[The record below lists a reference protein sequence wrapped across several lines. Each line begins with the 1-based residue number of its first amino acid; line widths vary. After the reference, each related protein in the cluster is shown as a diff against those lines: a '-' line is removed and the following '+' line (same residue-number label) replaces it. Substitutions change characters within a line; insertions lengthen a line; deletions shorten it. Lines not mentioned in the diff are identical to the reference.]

1 MDLKAW
7 QTHADSLV
15 NVRAV
20 LARLGQQYHCCSP
33 EPEALFSLTFLLQE
47 KGEIL
52 EIGTN
57 IGTST
62 IALALGLKVRGTA
75 RRLHTVD
82 MKRHPELDV
91 NLVEAG
97 VADRVE
103 VVVSTSGEL
112 AKRWSAPI
120 ELLWIDGDHSHVGC
134 LADIRAFSRHV
145 VTGGFIGFHDFAN
158 RMGVPG
164 AVHEAI
170 LAKPWLYRVVS
181 DREFGSLF
189 VVQVMGAE
197 SECPAWRD
205 EMTPTT

>member
-7 QTHADSLV
+7 QTHAESLV
-15 NVRAV
+15 DATAV
-20 LARLGQQYHCCSP
+20 LARLGQHYQCCSP

-47 KGEIL
+47 RGEVL

-62 IALALGLKVRGTA
+62 IALALGQKVRGSA
-75 RRLHTVD
+75 RRIHTVD
-82 MKRHPELDV
+82 MKRHPELDA
-91 NLVEAG
+91 NLAEAG
-97 VADRVE
+97 VADHVE

-112 AKRWSAPI
+112 ARRWRAPI
-120 ELLWIDGDHSHVGC
+120 ELLWIDGDHSYPGC
-134 LADIRAFSRHV
+134 LADIRAFARHV
-145 VTGGFIGFHDFAN
+145 VTGGYIGFHDFAD
-158 RMGVPG
+158 RMGVPR

-189 VVQVMGAE
+189 VVQVKGSELE
-197 SECPAWRD
+197 SPAWRD